1 MLLTEYDEEK
11 TMGYLRKEYEEDI
24 AEARKQVSEARKEIA
39 RKDELIRTLQAELA
53 RKNHIDITDT
63 ATNTVIEERGAY
75 SENI

>member
-24 AEARKQVSEARKEIA
+24 AEAKKEIA

-53 RKNHIDITDT
+53 KKNHTDITDT

>member
-24 AEARKQVSEARKEIA
+24 AEARKEIA

-53 RKNHIDITDT
+53 RKNYTNITDT
-63 ATNTVIEERGAY
+63 ATNTVMEERGAY